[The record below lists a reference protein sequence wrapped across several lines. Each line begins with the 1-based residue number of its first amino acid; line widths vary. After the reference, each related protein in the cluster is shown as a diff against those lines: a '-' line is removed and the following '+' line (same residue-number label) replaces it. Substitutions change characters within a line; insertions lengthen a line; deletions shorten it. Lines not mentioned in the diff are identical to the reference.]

1 MGKKRYEDEFD
12 GLEDFDEV
20 PLEYSDEETET
31 ILDEEGALDGT
42 MEEVEKIAKPKQRK
56 KKPLNGLRPPIS
68 KISSIICA
76 REDEKDSATI

>member
-42 MEEVEKIAKPKQRK
+42 REEVEEVAKPKKRK
-56 KKPLNGLRPPIS
+56 KKSL
-68 KISSIICA
+68 
-76 REDEKDSATI
+76 

>member
-42 MEEVEKIAKPKQRK
+42 REEVEEVAKPKSVK
-56 KKPLNGLRPPIS
+56 KKPLN
-68 KISSIICA
+68 
-76 REDEKDSATI
+76 

>member
-42 MEEVEKIAKPKQRK
+42 REEVEEVAKSKKRK
-56 KKPLNGLRPPIS
+56 KKSL
-68 KISSIICA
+68 
-76 REDEKDSATI
+76 

>member
-20 PLEYSDEETET
+20 PLEYSDEETEK

-42 MEEVEKIAKPKQRK
+42 MEEVKKSRSRNNVK
-56 KKPLNGLRPPIS
+56 KKPLN
-68 KISSIICA
+68 
-76 REDEKDSATI
+76 